1 MGTLRGWAP
10 SGRMAY
16 RLGYWTVDGQLVAEQ
31 FWVPQ
36 PGRLRHPLIGDVLM
50 LDEAEWRVTD
60 YVLFE
65 KSGTGHVAIEPM
77 RR

>member
-1 MGTLRGWAP
+1 MD
-10 SGRMAY
+10 GR
-16 RLGYWTVDGQLVAEQ
+16 LVAEQ